1 MKNSSLTLT
10 IAVLL
15 SLGILSTAAQA
26 DDDIKEMEAIS
37 KGLGFITLEQASAK
51 ALAAKAGVSKQAMSK
66 AVKELQEMS
75 FVKVEKHPKD
85 ARSIKVKVTAGGIDF
100 LYAWKNCVIF
110 IEGEFASIIGEQK
123 VTQLKE
129 ILGEVVDFYDQ
140 SHRDNFA
147 DLLAEK

>member
-51 ALAAKAGVSKQAMSK
+51 ALAAKAGVIKDSDLENRKYSKGWDYEFK
-66 AVKELQEMS
+66 IV
-75 FVKVEKHPKD
+75 D
-85 ARSIKVKVTAGGIDF
+85 AYGH
-100 LYAWKNCVIF
+100 
-110 IEGEFASIIGEQK
+110 E
-123 VTQLKE
+123 
-129 ILGEVVDFYDQ
+129 
-140 SHRDNFA
+140 
-147 DLLAEK
+147 